1 MKYIVLAAG
10 KGIESIQD
18 ESSLLKCLVSLQNN
32 KNIIDNILDIASELK
47 IKDLSIIG
55 GYKILE
61 IMKQYPQLKYFY
73 NEKWEETNSLYSLSK
88 AIEYMDDDILI
99 SYSDTL
105 YTKETIEKIIQ
116 KNEKINIVYDSYWK
130 KRYEGKP
137 YIDNEVEKIYK
148 LHENQ
153 LKFSKEELD
162 LEIEGEFTGLLY
174 LPKHEIL
181 NFKKAISLKLQQNTK
196 ASLLEFLDSY
206 IKHRKN
212 INLIDIKGNWAELDS
227 VQDIEHFSF
236 GTKAETLNT
245 LKNKISIAK
254 VLEQF
259 TFTVLDYRNNSKEV
273 LKNIQNSFKE
283 KLLVVRSSAIN
294 EDTHSSSMAGNY
306 ESILKVEK
314 DNTSILQDA
323 IEKVV
328 NSYLKNNQQ
337 QDDNN
342 QVLIQPYLQNVTMSG
357 VLFSKNLQTSSPY
370 YIVNYD
376 ESDDTE
382 SVTSGNGKDLNT
394 FICYR
399 KFQGKIEN
407 EKLDLLI
414 NAVKEIENVTKYD
427 AIDVEFAFTE
437 SKLYILQVR
446 PIATKKNSIRVLE
459 SDIEKELNDLK
470 EFIQNRNDNS
480 VNLLGEKI
488 AYGVM
493 PDWNPAEIIGINPK
507 NLAFDLYKYII
518 TDTIWA
524 RSRKELGYK
533 DVKNAN
539 GLVSFAGKPYVD
551 IKMSFNTFIPQE
563 IDDNIAIKLVNYFI
577 NKLRLNPSQH
587 DKVEF
592 SIAITAF
599 DFLFDKRMNEL
610 KENGFDEYEIKQIF
624 DAYKKLT
631 ENIVNEKSVSIDE
644 ELDKACILEKRRDEI
659 LSSNISLSAKIYN
672 LLEDCKL
679 YGTLPFAKLARCGF
693 VGSIFLKSL
702 LENNIIDSTEYDD
715 FSQSIHTVAKT
726 FIEDLELLQS
736 NQMTKNEFIL
746 KYGHLRPGTY
756 DITSPSYKD
765 NFDNYIQINSK
776 NSNEI
781 EKTHSKNTVSENF
794 IIKIE
799 KEIEAYNLNFDAK
812 KLLDFIVKATEARE
826 LSKFEFTKNL
836 NAVLELILKMGN
848 ELNISKED
856 AAHLNLDYVLKISN
870 SSSTVN
876 IKKDL
881 ENLISKNKTKHLIS
895 KAIQLPELIFN
906 IKDTEIFFYSQQK
919 PNFISYH
926 SIMGEVAKLENSI
939 KQDINDKVVIIEN
952 ADPGFDWI
960 FSHDIKGLVTK
971 YGGAASHMAIR
982 CAEFDIPAAIGCGDK
997 IFNELLKHDKIL
1009 LDCSNQI
1016 VKGLK

>member
-1 MKYIVLAAG
+1 LKYIVLAAG